1 MMNPPDLLLRQE
13 EIAPNGDEARQAVE
27 SLRGYAYQVTAAALA
42 WIDLSDKGKLF
53 LEVAEDYAIVAA
65 NDIHAVQVKDTKASE
80 SATLNNENVREAIAS
95 FVSLAASN
103 PHHEVTLRYFTTAP
117 IGTEKAIADRPVGE
131 AGLLYWRRAA
141 AASDVGPIRVHL
153 ESDKFPKTVRE
164 FVRARDNESLRRDL
178 LRRIH
183 WDCGN
188 PDINSLRQEFE
199 DRLIVLGRDKFN
211 LPAPEA
217 VQLADILIYRALQRS
232 IQKAPDQ
239 RVLTR
244 AELYN
249 TIDQAKGR
257 FVPLSSLHAMQ
268 ALASA
273 MAQMVP
279 NADGSLQLAIS
290 EPGWIVRSET
300 LPNHAGMVSRDAVET
315 KIQEALRCDGTCV
328 IVGASGLGKSSLAD
342 VVAAAV
348 SDTFVIADFRD
359 ADPDDACTRLDE
371 IFRRAV
377 GFTGKVFILE
387 DLNQLDDPRVTR
399 SLLRLIETLRRR
411 DCTMIVT
418 CYRDPSAKT
427 LHNLN
432 LGADCI
438 VHCPYFTEEESAAL
452 VQLHGGDPSIWGR
465 IAHVAGAFGHPQL
478 VLAFVD
484 GISARG
490 WPNEELVEVVGNGLS
505 SGDIDSERET
515 ARRTLMGTLP
525 ESTRSLLYRLSLSIG
540 RFDRPLALA
549 IANVPPGI
557 TLGGEHLD
565 ALIGPWIETVAS
577 GTYRVS
583 PLAARSGHD
592 MIQAKERTAIHHAIA
607 DHYMSGRVID
617 GGRADVIMAHAIAGK
632 NEPVLTKLSL
642 GILTTDRGTLGQL
655 VSSLPT
661 FLLLGAHGPIY
672 PDSPQVSAFL
682 RLTQFK
688 LLTESTETGK
698 IAACADAL
706 FSEVQAVPA
715 SHMRGALQA
724 LVYGTVLG
732 TIGIA
737 NHLNGWL
744 RRLEEFHHLTDATEL
759 LQSYKEGYEKKH
771 EKYPDMFGTL
781 FAIGAQGLTTV
792 ARLESLIEQL
802 DALTLERR
810 NQYLSLLSAESSDFS
825 TFISGPWVAD
835 RPVDPTQALVHAERY
850 QRMAARTLPWSMRPI
865 TVQCWIAR
873 SVMLDEYADQREQAF
888 AVLDEAEQVLGED
901 VALTRARAK
910 IYFRTQDHASAL
922 QLSKKVAD
930 QIGLDNPVERAFA
943 LREAAISA
951 AKVGDWSLARSWFLE
966 SKEAAEKCATPDMAV
981 MAVGLRADAAVAAVH
996 TGRMDDA
1003 LRGFAGALNA
1013 LPNIDSESS
1022 LRAAHCHRLVRHS
1035 VLWVLSRLVLREI
1048 VIDGAPPFMTPGV
1061 CSNPEPS
1068 EQIKSSPLG
1077 PLDAAWYL
1085 LAEAEIVSGQ
1095 DVGIT
1100 QTLPSQLAGGRI
1112 LPMEIGLRGKVLE
1125 KAIVDSDLGRFVAN
1139 VWPFVEA
1146 MAAAAANKQL
1156 IRDSADQFNF
1166 PRGEIPILPRA
1177 PTNQGTGAI
1186 VVDAAFSYVIC
1197 SICKG
1202 NDPGLEN
1209 ILAALQ
1215 AKFGNPFPGMELL
1228 VLPPGTNLSAAAGGL
1243 EEGLLRTFR
1252 LFKIGTSPLPPD
1264 IHCMIAIWF
1273 YDWAKQSN
1281 FKPQLIAAIA
1291 RWQRETWARIVR
1303 SETFKLSMPRLTVP
1317 LIEQA
1322 LSMERDDI
1330 AFLASLILAAAP
1342 AAQLQL
1348 PAHVEAQFKSLC

>member
-1 MMNPPDLLLRQE
+1 MTNPPDLLLQQE
-13 EIAPNGDEARQAVE
+13 EVVPIGDEARQAVE

-42 WIDLSDKGKLF
+42 WIDLNDKGKLF
-53 LEVAEDYAIVAA
+53 LEVAEDYAIVAD
-65 NDIHAVQVKDTKASE
+65 NDLRAVQVKDTKASE
-80 SATLNNENVREAIAS
+80 SATLNNENVRDAVAS

-117 IGTEKAIADRPVGE
+117 IGTEKVIADRPGGV

-141 AASDVGPIRVHL
+141 AASDVGPIRARL
-153 ESDKFPKTVRE
+153 DSDKFPTEVRD
-164 FVRARDNESLRRDL
+164 FVRARDDESLRRDL

-183 WDCGN
+183 WDCGS
-188 PDINSLRQEFE
+188 PDIDSLRQELE
-199 DRLIVLGRDKFN
+199 DRLVVLGREKFE
-211 LPAPEA
+211 LSAPES
-217 VQLADILIYRALQRS
+217 VQLADILIYRVLQRS
-232 IQKAPDQ
+232 IQKDPHQ

-249 TIDQAKGR
+249 TIDRAKGR
-257 FVPLSSLHAMQ
+257 FVPLTSLNAMHV
-268 ALASA
+268 LATA
-273 MAQMVP
+273 VAQMVP

-300 LPNHAGMVSRDAVET
+300 LPNHAGMVSRAAVET
-315 KIQEALRCDGTCV
+315 KIQEALRRDGACF

-342 VVAAAV
+342 VVAVAV

-359 ADPDDACTRLDE
+359 VDPDDARARLDE
-371 IFRRAV
+371 LFRRAV

-387 DLNQLDDPRVTR
+387 DFNQLDEPRVTR
-399 SLLRLIETLRRR
+399 SLLRLVEALRRR

-418 CYRDPSAKT
+418 CYRHPSAKT

-438 VHCPYFTEEESAAL
+438 VQCPYFTQEESAAL
-452 VQLHGGDPSIWGR
+452 VRLHGGDPRVWGLV
-465 IAHVAGAFGHPQL
+465 AHVAGAFGHPQL
-478 VLAFVD
+478 VLVFVD
-484 GISARG
+484 GMSARG
-490 WPNEELVEVVGNGLS
+490 WPDEELVEVVGNGLS
-505 SGDIDSERET
+505 SGDIEAERDA
-515 ARRTLMGTLP
+515 ARRTLVGTLP
-525 ESTRSLLYRLSLSIG
+525 ENARALLYRLSLTIG
-540 RFDRPLALA
+540 RFDRPLALV

-565 ALIGPWIETVAS
+565 VLIGPWIETIAS

-583 PLAARSGHD
+583 PLAARSGHN
-592 MIQAKERTAIHHAIA
+592 MIQAQERTAIHSVIA
-607 DHYMSGRVID
+607 DHYMSGRVVD
-617 GGRADVIMAHAIAGK
+617 GGSADLIMAHAIAGK
-632 NEPVLTKLSL
+632 NERVLIKLSL
-642 GILTTDRGTLGQL
+642 GILTTDRGTLGRL

-661 FLLLGAHGPIY
+661 FLLLGSNHTIY

-698 IAACADAL
+698 ILACADAL

-715 SHMRGALQA
+715 NHMRGALLA

-744 RRLEEFHHLTDATEL
+744 GRLEEFHHLTDASEL

-771 EKYPDMFGTL
+771 EKDPDMFGTL

-792 ARLESLIEQL
+792 ARLESLIDQL
-802 DALTLERR
+802 DALPPERR

-825 TFISGPWVAD
+825 TFIGGPWVAD
-835 RPVDPTQALVHAERY
+835 RPVDPTQAMVHAERY
-850 QRMAARTLPWSMRPI
+850 QRMAARTLPWSTRPI

-873 SVMLDEYADQREQAF
+873 SVMLDEYADQGEQAL

-901 VALTRARAK
+901 IALTRARAK
-910 IYFRTQDHASAL
+910 IYYLAQDHVTAL

-930 QIGLDNPVERAFA
+930 QIGLDNHVERAFA

-966 SKEAAEKCATPDMAV
+966 SKEAADKCAIPDMAV

-996 TGRMDDA
+996 MGRMDDA
-1003 LRGFAGALNA
+1003 LRGFAEALNV
-1013 LPNIDSESS
+1013 LPNIDPKLS

-1035 VLWVLSRLVLREI
+1035 VLWVLSRLVPREI

-1077 PLDAAWYL
+1077 PLDVAWYL

-1125 KAIVDSDLGRFVAN
+1125 TAIVDSDLGRFVAN

-1146 MAAAAANKQL
+1146 MAAAANKQI
-1156 IRDSADQFNF
+1156 IRESADQFNF
-1166 PRGEIPILPRA
+1166 PRGEIPVLPRV
-1177 PTNQGTGAI
+1177 PTNQGAGAI
-1186 VVDAAFSYVIC
+1186 VVDAVISYVIC

-1202 NDPGLEN
+1202 NDPELKD
-1209 ILAALQ
+1209 ILHALQ
-1215 AKFGNPFPGMELL
+1215 AEFGNPFPGIERL
-1228 VLPPGTNLSAAAGGL
+1228 VLPPDTNLTAAARGL
-1243 EEGLLRTFR
+1243 EEGLLRAFR
-1252 LFKIGTSPLPPD
+1252 LFKAGASSLPPD
-1264 IHCMIAIWF
+1264 IYCMIAIWF

-1317 LIEQA
+1317 PVEQA

-1330 AFLASLILAAAP
+1330 GFLASLILAAAP
-1342 AAQLQL
+1342 AAQLEL
-1348 PAHVEAQFKSLC
+1348 PAHIEAQFKSLC